1 MGSSRSNR
9 PLNGVI
15 MPVRLTPP
23 RGEQQPHE
31 TLNVSQQDGTVQID
45 HEVTGTNSWE
55 RISVTR
61 DAWAT
66 SVTLDQGDRQID
78 VRQLPNGLTRGDVVR
93 PGRNGVDVNDIVDER
108 GSITSW
114 VDESGMVKKVPTP
127 TAQANEDRALLSGA
141 LRAGKDELA
150 KDTKSLANGGQ
161 IQTRVRPPK
170 PF

>member
-1 MGSSRSNR
+1 
-9 PLNGVI
+9 
-15 MPVRLTPP
+15 MPVHVTPP

-31 TLNVSQQDGTVQID
+31 TLNVSEQDGTIQID
-45 HEVTGTNSWE
+45 HVVVSTNSWE
-55 RISVTR
+55 RISVSR
-61 DAWAT
+61 DAWKT
-66 SVTLDQGDRQID
+66 SVTLGQDSRQID
-78 VRQLPNGLTRGDVVR
+78 VDQLPNGLTRGDVVR

-114 VDESGMVKKVPTP
+114 VDEYGMVKKVPTP

-141 LRAGKDELA
+141 LQTGKDELA
-150 KDTKSLANGGQ
+150 KDTKPLAHNGQ